1 MSGSVDSGR
10 ESCPAPGLYRHY
22 KGAHYRVLGCVR
34 HSESEERLVLY
45 RALYGERGL
54 WVRPLAMFTAS
65 VDVAGEPV
73 PRFALVRGE
82 AEPSDRE
89 HGIADGGIVGEDVAE
104 GSTEGGPDGERI
116 ADEGADDDEEAGDQ
130 ELSAQEKTA
139 RQKDGD
145 PPSGRD
151 RE

>member
-1 MSGSVDSGR
+1 MSGSVDSER
-10 ESCPAPGLYRHY
+10 EGCPEPGLYRHY
-22 KGAHYRVLGCVR
+22 KGAHYRVLDCVR

-54 WVRPLAMFTAS
+54 WVRPLSMFTAS

-82 AEPSDRE
+82 PGLRDGE
-89 HGIADGGIVGEDVAE
+89 HGIADGSADE
-104 GSTEGGPDGERI
+104 GPDDGRG
-116 ADEGADDDEEAGDQ
+116 ADEGAEDDEEAGDQ
-130 ELSAQEKTA
+130 ELSVQGTTA
-139 RQKDGD
+139 RETGGD
-145 PPSGRD
+145 PPSERD